1 MEMRRP
7 LHTAESELAGAVRS
21 ATAAERRL
29 RILGDV
35 AVQCRRLIESPGG
48 LGQLLAAR
56 GGEV

>member
-1 MEMRRP
+1 